1 MGVDTVLAAG
11 IDALRAKSIALT
23 QLFIELVEQRCAGHG
38 LGLASPRKVER
49 RGSQVCFSHPHAY
62 AVMQALIKRGVI
74 GDFRAPD
81 IVRFGF
87 APLYV
92 GYVDVWN
99 AVQALHQV
107 LAEHEWQRAE
117 FQTREAVT

>member
-1 MGVDTVLAAG
+1 MV
-11 IDALRAKSIALT
+11 R
-23 QLFIELVEQRCAGHG
+23 
-38 LGLASPRKVER
+38 
-49 RGSQVCFSHPHAY
+49 
-62 AVMQALIKRGVI
+62 ALIERGVI

-92 GYVDVWN
+92 GYADVWD
-99 AVQALHQV
+99 AVQALYQV
-107 LAEHEWQRAE
+107 LVEREWQRTE